1 MYANMEN
8 NHLGYCTIDVPS
20 VTVRLTI
27 LCPMFRD
34 VFSYILARLTD
45 VGIHLVIMVG
55 HCHVSVPCS
64 TLCVQLCTVTA
75 CRHLRTARVRLPM
88 MANACNFVFDYT
100 ISAAQT
106 VTACRH
112 LRTARVRLP
121 MMAKACVRV
130 RLSQV

>member
-34 VFSYILARLTD
+34 VFSYYILARLTD

-55 HCHVSVPCS
+55 
-64 TLCVQLCTVTA
+64 A
-75 CRHLRTARVRLPM
+75 FR
-88 MANACNFVFDYT
+88 
-100 ISAAQT
+100 
-106 VTACRH
+106 
-112 LRTARVRLP
+112 
-121 MMAKACVRV
+121 
-130 RLSQV
+130 RLSHPSKHCTMFSLLEAMTFDVTC

>member
-1 MYANMEN
+1 MMYANMEN

-55 HCHVSVPCS
+55 HCHVSVACS
-64 TLCVQLCTVTA
+64 TLCVQLYSTIQF
-75 CRHLRTARVRLPM
+75 LRLKQLLHVATCGQLE
-88 MANACNFVFDYT
+88 
-100 ISAAQT
+100 
-106 VTACRH
+106 
-112 LRTARVRLP
+112 
-121 MMAKACVRV
+121 CVCP
-130 RLSQV
+130 

>member
-64 TLCVQLCTVTA
+64 TLCVQLCI
-75 CRHLRTARVRLPM
+75 RLY
-88 MANACNFVFDYT
+88 NFCGSNSYCMSPPADSS
-100 ISAAQT
+100 SASA
-106 VTACRH
+106 H
-112 LRTARVRLP
+112 DG
-121 MMAKACVRV
+121 
-130 RLSQV
+130 